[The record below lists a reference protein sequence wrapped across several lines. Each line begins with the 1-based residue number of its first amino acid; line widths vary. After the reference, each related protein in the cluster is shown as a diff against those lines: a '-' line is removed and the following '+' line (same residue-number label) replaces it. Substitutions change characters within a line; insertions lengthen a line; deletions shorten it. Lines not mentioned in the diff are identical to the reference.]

1 MGWVVLVVRTAAL
14 AVAIGALTL
23 RADCAFVTRTCLG
36 TNLFSYFTVHST
48 ILLILVLGLTLIHHA
63 HRGAEP
69 VWLTAFRALATTYMI
84 VSGVVFTIMLANA
97 ELFGYLFLVPSSS
110 KVLHFV
116 LPVYAVADFLLGPG
130 RHRLAVSTAWTSMVY
145 PVLWAAYT
153 LVRGRLVGWYPYFF
167 LDPDQVGGYTAV
179 GLYSLGVSAL
189 ILTTALLVAAATRL
203 PSLPA
208 RPLSPAQRSSGHRG
222 HQRRGV

>member
-1 MGWVVLVVRTAAL
+1 VPTPGRGRGVMGWIVLLVRTVAL
-14 AVAIGALTL
+14 AVAIGALTM
-23 RADCAFVTRTCLG
+23 RADCAFITRTCLG

-48 ILLILVLGLTLIHHA
+48 VLLILVLGLALVHYTLY
-63 HRGAEP
+63 GKEP
-69 VWLTAFRALATTYMI
+69 MWLTVLRALATTYMV
-84 VSGVVFTIMLANA
+84 VSGIVFTIMLANA
-97 ELFGYLFLVPSSS
+97 ELFGYLFLVPTSS

-116 LPVYAVADFLLGPG
+116 LPVYAVADFLFGPG

-167 LDPDQVGGYTAV
+167 LDPEQVGGYTAV

-189 ILTTALLVAAATRL
+189 ILITALLTTAATRL
-203 PSLPA
+203 PSL
-208 RPLSPAQRSSGHRG
+208 
-222 HQRRGV
+222 

>member
-1 MGWVVLVVRTAAL
+1 MGWIVLLVRTVAL
-14 AVAIGALTL
+14 AVAIGALTM
-23 RADCAFVTRTCLG
+23 RADCAFITRTCLG

-48 ILLILVLGLTLIHHA
+48 VLLILVLGLALVHYTLY
-63 HRGAEP
+63 GKEP
-69 VWLTAFRALATTYMI
+69 MWLTVLRALATTYMV
-84 VSGVVFTIMLANA
+84 VSGIVFTIMLANA
-97 ELFGYLFLVPSSS
+97 ELFGYLFLVPTSS

-116 LPVYAVADFLLGPG
+116 LPVYAVTDFLLGPG

-167 LDPDQVGGYTAV
+167 LDPEQVGGYTAV

-189 ILTTALLVAAATRL
+189 ILITALLTAAATRL
-203 PSLPA
+203 PSLQAPPPLPA
-208 RPLSPAQRSSGHRG
+208 RR
-222 HQRRGV
+222 